1 MKEKKLDYK
10 ELEFITLKSFPK
22 ITPEITKEKTPE
34 SNTQSTSKTP
44 SPYDN
49 PKLLAALL
57 SLQEKPKPTQAKPV
71 PTKPENNSG
80 FKLQKSPEV
89 NPQTHSQSNSTL
101 TKRPPGITHPIY
113 KGKII
118 HEKF

>member
-34 SNTQSTSKTP
+34 SNTQSTSMTP
-44 SPYDN
+44 SPYND

-57 SLQEKPKPTQAKPV
+57 SLQEKEKPPQTVPK
-71 PTKPENNSG
+71 KPENNSG
-80 FKLQKSPEV
+80 FKLQNSPEV

-118 HEKF
+118 HEKL